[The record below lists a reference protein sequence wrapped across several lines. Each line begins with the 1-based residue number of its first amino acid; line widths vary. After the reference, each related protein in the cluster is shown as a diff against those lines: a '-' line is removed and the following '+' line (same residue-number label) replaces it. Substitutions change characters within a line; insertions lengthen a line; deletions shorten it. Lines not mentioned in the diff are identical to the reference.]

1 MKFNFSLLLKSI
13 SLILII
19 VAFFLPLY
27 YFNLS
32 NNFTYIYINDLY
44 TVQDNDVSIFT
55 YYYLFVAF
63 IILFGIVVDYFRITL
78 GSFQKVFASIN
89 LSMSGSYITLSLFF
103 LFEAYF
109 DSLYWRE
116 NYFFITPTLFLV
128 VLSAILFI
136 FSFFF
141 SYKSYTKKTDN
152 QKKNNPLPY
161 EQLAKL
167 KKLYDEKVLTEEE
180 FIAQKKLLMEL

>member
-1 MKFNFSLLLKSI
+1 MM
-13 SLILII
+13 II

-32 NNFTYIYINDLY
+32 NNFTYTYINDLY

-103 LFEAYF
+103 LFEAYYF
-109 DSLYWRE
+109 DSLYWQE

-152 QKKNNPLPY
+152 QKKNNSLPY

>member
-1 MKFNFSLLLKSI
+1 
-13 SLILII
+13 
-19 VAFFLPLY
+19 
-27 YFNLS
+27 
-32 NNFTYIYINDLY
+32 
-44 TVQDNDVSIFT
+44 
-55 YYYLFVAF
+55 
-63 IILFGIVVDYFRITL
+63 
-78 GSFQKVFASIN
+78 
-89 LSMSGSYITLSLFF
+89 